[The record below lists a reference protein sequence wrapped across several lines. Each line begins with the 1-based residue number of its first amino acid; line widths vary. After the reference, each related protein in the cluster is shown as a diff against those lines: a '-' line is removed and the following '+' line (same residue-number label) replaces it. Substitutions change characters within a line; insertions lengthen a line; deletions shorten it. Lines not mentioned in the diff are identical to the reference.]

1 MGERKDLLQNAR
13 KIERRVT
20 GRHKLSDDQ
29 LEKVAGGFVE
39 DEGWA
44 AGYEIV
50 CPECGA
56 DTKCSF
62 NTFVLDNSVRLA
74 GYECLNPACRFVFGV
89 DSEGSYWR

>member
-20 GRHKLSDDQ
+20 GRQRLSDDQ

-39 DEGWA
+39 YEGWA

-62 NTFVLDNSVRLA
+62 NTFVLDNSIRLA

-89 DSEGSYWR
+89 DSGGSYWY